1 MKVLLGFSGGVD
13 SAISAY
19 LLKKE
24 GHEVT
29 GAFMRNWD
37 ALLNNDY
44 LGNPTAGD
52 SQCPQEKDYQDAL
65 SLARK
70 IGIPLVRIDF
80 VKEYWDEV
88 FSLFLSEYRRGRTPN
103 PDILCN
109 SKIKFGPFLD
119 YAKEHGFERIAMG
132 HYARKA
138 VLDGLAHVA
147 VPKDK
152 DKDQTYFL
160 ADLKESQIAP
170 CLFPMGGI
178 LKTEARELARS
189 LGLSECADKHGS
201 TGICFIGERNFRPFL
216 ENYLPANPGKI
227 VDGDTGEAL
236 GMHEGVLFYTLGQR
250 KGLGIGGVSGR
261 GEGRWY
267 VYRKD
272 VKENI
277 LYVAQGEGDE
287 RLLSDESEIESLN
300 WIGPF
305 PEGEREVVVRFRYRM
320 KGVPCLF
327 SASGDGRARLR
338 HLGPVKAATPGQWAA
353 IYNRDGVLLGGGIID
368 KVWRKG
374 DLIS

>member
-24 GHEVT
+24 GHDVT

-52 SQCPQEKDYQDAL
+52 SQCPQEKDYQDAV
-65 SLARK
+65 K
-70 IGIPLVRIDF
+70 IALKLGIPLVRVDF

-88 FSLFLSEYRRGRTPN
+88 FALFLEEYRKGRTPN

-119 YAKEHGFERIAMG
+119 YARKNGYESIAMG
-132 HYARKA
+132 HYARKTY
-138 VLDGLAHVA
+138 VDGLAHVSI
-147 VPKDK
+147 PRDK
-152 DKDQTYFL
+152 EKDQTYFL
-160 ADLKESQIAP
+160 ADLKEEQIRS
-170 CLFPMGGI
+170 CLFPMEGI
-178 LKTEARELARS
+178 LKGEARDLARS
-189 LGLSECADKHGS
+189 LGLTECADKHGS

-227 VDGDTGEAL
+227 VDGDTGEVV
-236 GMHEGVLFYTLGQR
+236 GRHEGVLFYTLGQR
-250 KGLGIGGVSGR
+250 KGLGIGGVSGH

-272 VKENI
+272 VRENI

-287 RLLSDESEIESLN
+287 RLLSDESILESLN
-300 WIGPF
+300 WIGPL
-305 PEGEREVVVRFRYRM
+305 PVGEKEVVVRFRYRM

-327 SASGDGRARLR
+327 SSLGDGRARLS

-353 IYNRDGVLLGGGIID
+353 IYDKEGVLLGGGIID

-374 DLIS
+374 ELIS

>member
-88 FSLFLSEYRRGRTPN
+88 FSLFLDEYRRGRTPN

-170 CLFPMGGI
+170 CLFPMEGI

-216 ENYLPANPGKI
+216 ENFLTANPGKI

-327 SASGDGRARLR
+327 SASGEGRARLR

>member
-70 IGIPLVRIDF
+70 IGIPLARIDF

-88 FSLFLSEYRRGRTPN
+88 FSLFLEEYKRGRTPN

-160 ADLKESQIAP
+160 ADLKECQIAP
-170 CLFPMGGI
+170 CLFPMEGI

-227 VDGDTGEAL
+227 VDGDTGEAI

-300 WIGPF
+300 WIGPL
-305 PEGEREVVVRFRYRM
+305 PEKEREVVARFRYRM
-320 KGVPCLF
+320 EGVPCLF
-327 SASGDGRARLR
+327 SARGEGRARLH

-374 DLIS
+374 KLIS

>member
-70 IGIPLVRIDF
+70 IGIPLARIDF

-88 FSLFLSEYRRGRTPN
+88 FSLFLEEYKRGRTPN

-170 CLFPMGGI
+170 CLFPMEGI
-178 LKTEARELARS
+178 LKTEAREFARS

-227 VDGDTGEAL
+227 VDGDTGEAI

-300 WIGPF
+300 WIGPL
-305 PEGEREVVVRFRYRM
+305 PEKEREVVARFRYRM
-320 KGVPCLF
+320 EGVPCLF
-327 SASGDGRARLR
+327 SARGEGRARLH

-374 DLIS
+374 KLIS